1 MTDRV
6 SSGSERLDTVL
17 GGGLL
22 ANSINIVMGLP
33 GSGKTIMAQQYLF
46 ENASEER
53 PAVYFSTDQAP
64 RFRGCRFTL

>member
-6 SSGSERLDTVL
+6 SSGSEQLDAVL

-46 ENASEER
+46 
-53 PAVYFSTDQAP
+53 
-64 RFRGCRFTL
+64 